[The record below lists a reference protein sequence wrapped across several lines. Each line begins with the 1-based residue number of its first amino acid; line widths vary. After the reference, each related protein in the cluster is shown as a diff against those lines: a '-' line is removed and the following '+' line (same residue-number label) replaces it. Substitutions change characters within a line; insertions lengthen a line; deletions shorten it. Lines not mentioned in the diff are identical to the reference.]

1 MPIETALRINSAALF
16 IGLALLG
23 VLDHVTAEHVALIRS
38 VSLAQ
43 METATEIV
51 EAYNAAAK
59 DGPGPH
65 KIYSICEQ
73 RLLANVKTY
82 ADSVKV

>member
-1 MPIETALRINSAALF
+1 MHLETALRINSAAAF
-16 IGLALLG
+16 IGMALLG
-23 VLDHVTAEHVALIRS
+23 ILNHVTAEHVALIRS

-65 KIYSICEQ
+65 KIYSICEH
-73 RLLANVKTY
+73 RLLTNVKTY
-82 ADSVKV
+82 ADNVRV